1 MEDDADLNGPEG
13 GGQALADHGVRP
25 AGGPYAPKPD
35 EEKQMNLL
43 EHIGELRRRLIY
55 VLAALFIGLVLGL
68 LAAEPVYDYLM
79 SVEPAS
85 KLTELH
91 AFSLWDGIGMY
102 MKIAF
107 VVALLIVLPF
117 AFYQLWAFV
126 SPGLKARE
134 RRAALG
140 YVPLAFVML
149 AVGLAFSY
157 FVVFP
162 LAFDFTTHVSRSL
175 GLEETYGIAQYFSFM
190 FNIIVPISLLFEL
203 PILVMFLTRIGIL
216 NPARLR
222 KMRRYAYFGL
232 IFVGVLVTP
241 PDFISDMLVALPLIL
256 LYEFSVY
263 MASSVHRRM
272 QRREGRLK
280 EDEN

>member
-1 MEDDADLNGPEG
+1 M
-13 GGQALADHGVRP
+13 ADHGVRP
-25 AGGPYAPKPD
+25 AGEDGSAEPD
-35 EEKQMNLL
+35 DGKRMHLL
-43 EHIGELRRRLIY
+43 EHIGELRRRLLY
-55 VLAALFIGLVLGL
+55 VLAVFVAGLVLGL
-68 LAAEPVYDYLM
+68 LAADPVYGYLM
-79 SVEPAS
+79 SVEPAN
-85 KLTELH
+85 KLASLH
-91 AFSLWDGIGMY
+91 VFSLWDGIGMY

-107 VVALLIVLPF
+107 VIALLIALPF
-117 AFYQLWAFV
+117 AFHQLWAFV

-134 RRAALG
+134 RKAALG

-149 AVGLAFSY
+149 AAGLAFSY

-162 LAFDFTTHVSRSL
+162 LAFDFTTHVSQRL

-216 NPARLR
+216 NPLRLR

-241 PDFISDMLVALPLIL
+241 PDFVSDLLVALPLIL
-256 LYEFSVY
+256 LYEFSVF

-272 QRREGRLK
+272 RRREGVVRA
-280 EDEN
+280 DEI

>member
-1 MEDDADLNGPEG
+1 M
-13 GGQALADHGVRP
+13 ADHGVRP
-25 AGGPYAPKPD
+25 AAGTGDAEQD
-35 EEKQMNLL
+35 DGKQMHLL
-43 EHIGELRRRLIY
+43 EHIGELRRRLLAVLA
-55 VLAALFIGLVLGL
+55 VLAAGLVLGL
-68 LAAEPVYDYLM
+68 LAAEPVYKYLM

-85 KLTELH
+85 RLTSLH

-107 VVALLIVLPF
+107 VTALLITLPF

-126 SPGLKARE
+126 SPGLKPRE
-134 RRAALG
+134 RKAALG

-149 AVGLAFSY
+149 AAGLAFSY

-162 LAFDFTTHVSRSL
+162 LAFSFTSTVSRQL
-175 GLEETYGIAQYFSFM
+175 GLVETYGIVQYFSFM
-190 FNIIVPISLLFEL
+190 FNIIVPVSLLFEL

-232 IFVGVLVTP
+232 IFLGVLVTP
-241 PDFISDMLVALPLIL
+241 PDFISDLLVALPLIL

-263 MASSVHRRM
+263 MASGVHRRM
-272 QRREGRLK
+272 MRRQGGAGR
-280 EDEN
+280 DES

>member
-1 MEDDADLNGPEG
+1 M
-13 GGQALADHGVRP
+13 ADHGVRP
-25 AGGPYAPKPD
+25 EAKPGVQKPD
-35 EEKQMNLL
+35 EEKQMHLL

-55 VLAALFIGLVLGL
+55 VLAVLVAGLVLGL
-68 LAAEPVYDYLM
+68 FLADPVYGYLM

-85 KLTELH
+85 RLTDLH

-107 VVALLIVLPF
+107 AVALLIALPF

-134 RRAALG
+134 RKAALS

-149 AVGLAFSY
+149 AAGLAFSY

-162 LAFDFTTHVSRSL
+162 LAFDFTTAVSRRL
-175 GLEETYGIAQYFSFM
+175 GLEETYGIVQYFSFM
-190 FNIIVPISLLFEL
+190 FSIIVPISLLFEL

-216 NPARLR
+216 NPVRLR
-222 KMRRYAYFGL
+222 KMRRYAWFGL

-241 PDFISDMLVALPLIL
+241 PDFISDLLVALPLIL

-263 MASSVHRRM
+263 MASVVHRRM
-272 QRREGRLK
+272 RRQQRVSGM
-280 EDEN
+280 DES